1 MNTVPLLSTAYLP
14 PIEYFSFLMNQEVWM
29 ESRENYC
36 KQSYRNRAC
45 ILTGNGVQALM
56 IPVVHDTHKPLIT
69 EARIEYTTPW
79 QRNHWRT
86 ITTAYNTSPYFMYYQ
101 DSLRSFY
108 EQRYERL
115 FEFNLQ
121 LIRTIVKLLRIQTE
135 IKLTTDYEALRQP
148 DLRTLIHPK
157 RSVSPEYPY
166 RFNTPYYQV
175 FEDRFG
181 FTPNLSFI
189 DLLFNVGPEAV
200 DYLKALNASFNDL
213 S

>member
-1 MNTVPLLSTAYLP
+1 
-14 PIEYFSFLMNQEVWM
+14 MNQEVWM

-69 EARIEYTTPW
+69 EACIEYTTPW
-79 QRNHWRT
+79 QRSHWRT

-101 DSLRSFY
+101 DPLRSFY

-115 FEFNLQ
+115 FDFNLQ

-135 IKLTTDYEALRQP
+135 IKLTTDFEAARQP

-157 RSVSPEYPY
+157 RSASPDYPY

-181 FTPNLSFI
+181 FTPNLSII

>member
-1 MNTVPLLSTAYLP
+1 MSR
-14 PIEYFSFLMNQEVWM
+14 EVWI

-69 EARIEYTTPW
+69 EASIEYTTPW
-79 QRNHWRT
+79 QRNHWRA
-86 ITTAYNTSPYFMYYQ
+86 ITTAYNTSSYFMYYQ
-101 DSLRSFY
+101 DSIRAFY
-108 EQRYERL
+108 EQRFDKL
-115 FEFNLQ
+115 FDFNLQ
-121 LIRTIVKLLRIQTE
+121 LIRTIVKLLRIPTE
-135 IKLTTDYEALRQP
+135 IRLTTDFEASRQP

-157 RSVSPEYPY
+157 RSTSPDYPF
-166 RFNTPYYQV
+166 RLTTPYYQV

-181 FTPNLSFI
+181 FTPNLSII
-189 DLLFNVGPEAV
+189 DLLFNAGPEAV
-200 DYLKALNASFNDL
+200 DYLRTLNASFNAQ